1 MKRTLIFLFSITFVL
16 CAMPVSAQERLKISS
31 TTSTDNSGL
40 FGALNPPFEKRFNC
54 RVDVIA
60 VGTGKALKIGESGDV
75 DVVFVHAREAEDKFI
90 AEGHGV
96 NRRDVMYNDFIII
109 GPQEDPAGIRGFKDA
124 KKALAAIAEKGSL
137 FISRGDDSGT
147 HKKELTLWKKAK
159 ILPKGK
165 WYAEAGQ
172 GMGAVIQIANEKKA
186 YALADRGTYLAY
198 SDKVDLTLLC
208 EGDKDL
214 FNPYGIMAVS
224 PAKFPHANYIL
235 AMAYI
240 GWVTSQDGQKIIRE
254 FGVEKFGQPL
264 FIPQAIP

>member
-1 MKRTLIFLFSITFVL
+1 MKRGLILLVSLTVVL
-16 CAMPVSAQERLKISS
+16 SAMGVSAQERLKISS
-31 TTSTDNSGL
+31 TTSTDNTGL

-60 VGTGKALKIGESGDV
+60 VGTGKALKIGEAGDV
-75 DVVFVHAREAEDKFI
+75 DVVFVHARAAEDKFI
-90 AEGHGV
+90 ADSHGV

-109 GPQEDPAGIRGFKDA
+109 GPEEDPAGIKGFKDA
-124 KKALAAIAEKGSL
+124 KKALAAIAEKSAP

-147 HKKELTLWKKAK
+147 HKKELTLWKKAG
-159 ILPKGK
+159 IAPKGK

-198 SDKVDLTLLC
+198 SEKVDLAILC
-208 EGDKDL
+208 EGDNDL
-214 FNPYGIMAVS
+214 FNPYGIMAVN
-224 PAKFPHANYIL
+224 PAKFPEVNYVL

-240 GWVTSQDGQKIIRE
+240 GWVTSQEGQKIIRE

-264 FIPQAIP
+264 FKPEAIR